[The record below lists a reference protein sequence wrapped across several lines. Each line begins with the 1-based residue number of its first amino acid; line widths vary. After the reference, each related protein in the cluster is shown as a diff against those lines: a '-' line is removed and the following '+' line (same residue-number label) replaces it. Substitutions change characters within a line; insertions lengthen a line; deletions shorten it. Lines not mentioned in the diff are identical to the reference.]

1 MEDEDDDEM
10 DEPRMQLEVES
21 LQYQLEYA
29 RELSSVTIPAL
40 VGWVQEGAKTDP
52 ILNAELMKENPWVDK
67 GKCVI
72 L

>member
-1 MEDEDDDEM
+1 MVIGGVCCVGLLRGD
-10 DEPRMQLEVES
+10 S
-21 LQYQLEYA
+21 
-29 RELSSVTIPAL
+29 L